1 MIKLNTPIRTEVDE
15 DFFMDISDF
24 RGYARSMMYPDPT
37 GIDMSDELNDMVTE
51 AVNNG

>member
-24 RGYARSMMYPDPT
+24 RGYARSMM
-37 GIDMSDELNDMVTE
+37 
-51 AVNNG
+51 